1 MLEFRDFCPQ
11 ESANSLEAYMI
22 WSGMRQV
29 MPAAEAEKRKEVE
42 AKLAQ
47 EEQVRQDPVRLR

>member
-1 MLEFRDFCPQ
+1 
-11 ESANSLEAYMI
+11 
-22 WSGMRQV
+22 MRQV

-47 EEQVRQDPVRLR
+47 EEQVRQDPGRLR